1 MKTFRTPLIAVA
13 VLTMT
18 PCATFSQVR
27 IITPDSEHLYST
39 DPRTPGRQL
48 PDNEAL
54 RLQNERAE
62 KARIARER
70 EKADQAASSK
80 SQSPKNTDRPPKSGW
95 VYQLPPNYQPTD
107 R

>member
-27 IITPDSEHLYST
+27 IITPDSEHVYST
-39 DPRTPGRQL
+39 DPRTPGQQL
-48 PDNEAL
+48 PDKEAL

-62 KARIARER
+62 KARIARDR
-70 EKADQAASSK
+70 EKADQAARSK
-80 SQSPKNTDRPPKSGW
+80 SQSPNTDQPPKRGW
-95 VYQLPPNYQPTD
+95 VYQLQPNYQPTD

>member
-27 IITPDSEHLYST
+27 IITPDSEHVYST
-39 DPRTPGRQL
+39 DPRTPGQQL

-70 EKADQAASSK
+70 EKDQQEIARR
-80 SQSPKNTDRPPKSGW
+80 QELDREDARRRA
-95 VYQLPPNYQPTD
+95 YQPPPSAWTPELLIK